1 MLSHGRQKMALSAA
15 LAMANLARMTI
26 LRANKLAVMLYR
38 YAGSPAAGGSLDGF
52 ADAGKVS
59 GYAQNGLV
67 WATSNGVMSGKG
79 GGMLDPQG
87 LATRAEVA
95 QMLYNYLNR

>member
-1 MLSHGRQKMALSAA
+1 M
-15 LAMANLARMTI
+15 
-26 LRANKLAVMLYR
+26 
-38 YAGSPAAGGSLDGF
+38 
-52 ADAGKVS
+52 S